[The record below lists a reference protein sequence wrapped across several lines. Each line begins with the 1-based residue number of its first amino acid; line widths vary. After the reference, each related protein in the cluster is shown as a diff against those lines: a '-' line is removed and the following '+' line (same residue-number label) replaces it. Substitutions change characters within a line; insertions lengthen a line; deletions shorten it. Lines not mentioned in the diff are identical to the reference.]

1 MNAYE
6 VTYLKNGKCA
16 KGTAAAL
23 SLMTGVAESKIIR
36 FAKAN
41 AIYQERYLFRSLSQK
56 TKKEL
61 MQEFVEVC
69 KIYAEL
75 KEGKRKIQKAADG
88 KL

>member
-1 MNAYE
+1 M
-6 VTYLKNGKCA
+6 
-16 KGTAAAL
+16 
-23 SLMTGVAESKIIR
+23 MTGVVESEAIR

-41 AIYQERYLFRSLSQK
+41 AIYQGQYLFRSLLQK

-61 MQEFVEVC
+61 MQEFVEIC

-88 KL
+88 KWYAVRKDV